1 MKFIQSSAMALALG
15 LSANTMA
22 ATPPQ
27 YKITDLGLSADFRP
41 VKINDARQ
49 IAGIVFSTD
58 VDGNTYNHAALFS
71 AGKLKDLGT
80 LGGPNSSPTGLNNL
94 GQVVGNADTASSY
107 RPFVNTGGPTRD
119 LGNSYAYAR
128 GINKHGQVAGEF
140 ARQGDEAAR
149 AFILSSQGTA
159 TDLGNLGGK
168 EGTSANDINDAGTAT
183 GYSYNSAG
191 EQRAFSYQNG
201 TMSDL
206 GTLAWQAGSGLPEY
220 SVGYGINNAGQIIG
234 VSSGKAFLYSA
245 GQMNAIVDG
254 GNPVDINDQ
263 GQVIGFYG
271 DTRGNIHHFLYD
283 NGSLVDLQKQ
293 LDANYADWQLSDIVS
308 INNAGEILGLAV
320 HKEEYR
326 TVLLSA
332 VPEPEAVGMAL
343 AGMLLVGVSMKRRRQ
358 PG

>member
-1 MKFIQSSAMALALG
+1 MKLIQYSAVALAIG
-15 LSANTMA
+15 MSANAMA

-58 VDGNTYNHAALFS
+58 ADGNTFNRAALFS
-71 AGKLKDLGT
+71 AGQLKDLGT
-80 LGGPNSSPTGLNNL
+80 LGGANSSPTGLNNL
-94 GQVVGNADTASSY
+94 GQVVGNADSATSY
-107 RPFVNTGGPTRD
+107 RPFVNTGGPNRD
-119 LGNSYAYAR
+119 LGSSYAFAR
-128 GINKHGQVAGEF
+128 GINKSGQVAGEF
-140 ARQGDEAAR
+140 AKQGDEAAR
-149 AFILSSQGTA
+149 AFLLSSQGVA
-159 TDLGNLGGK
+159 TDLGNLGGQG
-168 EGTSANDINDAGTAT
+168 GTSANDINDAGTVT
-183 GYSYNSAG
+183 GYSYNSTG

-201 TMSDL
+201 TMTDL

-234 VSSGKAFLYSA
+234 VSSGKAFLYSGGA
-245 GQMNAIVDG
+245 LTAIVDG

-283 NGSLVDLQKQ
+283 KGSLVDLQKQ
-293 LDANYADWQLSDIVS
+293 LDPQFSDWQLSDIVS

-320 HKEEYR
+320 HNQEYR

-332 VPEPEAVGMAL
+332 VPEPEAVGMAI
-343 AGMLLVGVSMKRRRQ
+343 AGMLLVGLSVKRRRQ
-358 PG
+358 QA